1 MDIKT
6 TINSI
11 KKGTIEIISE
21 DELKARLKKDSP
33 LTVKFGADPSAPDLH
48 LGHTVVLRK
57 LKLLQ
62 DLGHQIVFLIGDFTA
77 QIGDPTGKSETR
89 KQLTPEE
96 VAENALTYQQQVFKI
111 LDKSKTKVVY
121 NSHWISKLSPAE
133 IIKLTAQHTVARMLE
148 RDDFKKRYQSNQPI
162 SIHEF
167 MYPLLQGYD
176 SVHLKADIELGGTDQ
191 KFNLLV
197 GRQLQEAAGQEPQVL
212 IMMPILEGTDGVNK
226 MSKSLNN
233 HIGLT
238 EEPAE
243 MFGKVMSIPDEVMP
257 QYFELLTDL
266 SFDSKEHPRDAKV
279 RLAKEIVTIY
289 HDKKAAE
296 KAADQFTQVF
306 ANKGLPDQMPEIT
319 VKNSSLSIVEL
330 VALAG
335 LTDSNGETKRL
346 IKQNAVSLDGETIS
360 DINYQ
365 VNIGADMVLKVGKR
379 RFARIKK
386 K

>member
-1 MDIKT
+1 MDVDQIISEIKA
-6 TINSI
+6 
-11 KKGTIEIISE
+11 GTSEIISE
-21 DELKARLKKDSP
+21 DELKQKLKKGKQ

-89 KQLTPEE
+89 KQLSPTE
-96 VAENALTYQQQVFKI
+96 VKQNARTYQEQVFKI
-111 LDKSKTKVVY
+111 LDKDKTRVVF
-121 NSHWISKLSPAE
+121 NSEWINKLTPSDM
-133 IIKLTAQHTVARMLE
+133 IKLTAQHTVARMLE
-148 RDDFKKRYQSNQPI
+148 RDDFKKRYQTNQAI

-176 SVHLKADIELGGTDQ
+176 SVVLKADLELGGTDQ

-197 GRQLQEAAGQEPQVL
+197 GRQLQQAIEQEPQVL

-238 EEPAE
+238 DSPAE

-257 QYFELLTDL
+257 QYYDLLTDL
-266 SFDSKEHPRDAKV
+266 SFDKNEHPRDAKV
-279 RLAKEIVTIY
+279 KLATEIVTIY
-289 HDKKAAE
+289 HDKE
-296 KAADQFTQVF
+296 AADNAAIQFTQVF
-306 ANKGLPDQMPEIT
+306 ANKGLPDEMAEIT
-319 VKNSSLSIVEL
+319 VEQDSLSIIEL
-330 VALAG
+330 VSLAN
-335 LTDSNGETKRL
+335 LTESNAETKRL
-346 IKQNAVSLDGETIS
+346 IKQNAVSINGNIVN
-360 DINYQ
+360 DINHQ
-365 VNIGADMVLKVGKR
+365 VEVESEMVIKVGKR

>member
-1 MDIKT
+1 MNIDKIIT
-6 TINSI
+6 ELR
-11 KKGTIEIISE
+11 KGTAEIISE
-21 DELKARLKKDSP
+21 DELKQKLKTGKP

-62 DLGHQIVFLIGDFTA
+62 DMGHQIVFLIGDFTA

-89 KQLTPEE
+89 KQLTSKE
-96 VAENALTYQQQVFKI
+96 VQQNAKTYQQQIFKI
-111 LDKSKTKVVY
+111 LDPEKTRIVF
-121 NSHWISKLSPAE
+121 NSEWINKLTPAE
-133 IIKLTAQHTVARMLE
+133 MVKLTAQHTVARMLE
-148 RDDFKKRYQSNQPI
+148 RDDFKKRYQANQPI

-176 SVHLKADIELGGTDQ
+176 SVVLKADIELGGTDQ

-197 GRQLQEAAGQEPQVL
+197 GRQLQENDGQKPQAL

-226 MSKSLNN
+226 MSKSLGN

-238 EEPAE
+238 EDPIE
-243 MFGKVMSIPDEVMP
+243 MFGKIMSIPDKVMP
-257 QYFELLTDL
+257 QYFKLLTDL
-266 SFDSKEHPRDAKV
+266 DFNKDEHPRDAKIK
-279 RLAKEIVTIY
+279 LATEIITIY
-289 HDKKAAE
+289 HDQTAAQN
-296 KAADQFTQVF
+296 AANEFTKVF
-306 ANKGLPDQMPEIT
+306 SNKGIPDEMPEIT
-319 VKNSSLSIVEL
+319 ITDSKITIVEL
-330 VALAG
+330 ISMAK

-346 IKQNAVSLDGETIS
+346 IKQNAISLDGDIITDISFQVTIS
-360 DINYQ
+360 KEMI
-365 VNIGADMVLKVGKR
+365 LKVGKR